1 MTIAIC
7 AEPIMIGNL
16 VQAHIKATYPKGVV
30 LVCSVDLDD
39 LFDTELIREAFG
51 EAAVENMCSDVTE
64 ICVIRFEEGATPQGV
79 KTAMVNASEELVG
92 KDTEEYVMSLYT
104 IYENGEPVL

>member
-39 LFDTELIREAFG
+39 LFDVELIREAFG

-92 KDTEEYVMSLYT
+92 KDTEEYLMSLYT